1 MKRRDAIQ
9 SIAFLS
15 SSIALF
21 QSCDFESFTVY
32 ENIPLERSQ
41 RILLN
46 QFLYSLLPNKEGVN
60 IETPESTPDYLL
72 TIVNDCY
79 SPENIQK
86 YISGFGDF
94 QTYME
99 NNFKKTFKQLEEG
112 QILELLHYCSESET
126 RSEELIFFYKTS
138 KNLAVQHFTTSQ
150 YYMVNFQDFE
160 FIPGR
165 YIGCVSV

>member
-46 QFLYSLLPNKEGVN
+46 QFLSSLLPNKEGVN

-86 YISGFGDF
+86 YIAGFADF

-99 NNFKKTFKQLEEG
+99 NNFKKTFSLW
-112 QILELLHYCSESET
+112 
-126 RSEELIFFYKTS
+126 
-138 KNLAVQHFTTSQ
+138 
-150 YYMVNFQDFE
+150 
-160 FIPGR
+160 
-165 YIGCVSV
+165 